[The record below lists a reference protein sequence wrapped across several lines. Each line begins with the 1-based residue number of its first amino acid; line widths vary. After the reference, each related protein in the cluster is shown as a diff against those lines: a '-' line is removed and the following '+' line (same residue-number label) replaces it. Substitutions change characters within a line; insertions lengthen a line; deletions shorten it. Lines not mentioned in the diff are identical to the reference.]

1 MKAVSVI
8 AIAVTL
14 IALVAGIGSAYAYY
28 NSTLTDNET
37 VTAIN
42 NYGTVTLTEQDGVYT
57 LSYDDTT
64 SDSVYL
70 TMDISGLSPDYAA
83 GTILDLW
90 IGKENVTAG
99 FGSSYNATVVG
110 NELKALSK
118 PLDAS
123 GSTYTDGNRTYN
135 VTCSDDVVTVTK
147 NGTPISVAFGN
158 FRDGTDYYIVD
169 ASGDTVN
176 SVKRIIPINGSNGEY
191 AFDDDGYTYA
201 VTCSGSAVT
210 KAVRAVVV
218 SSMVDAQGNASF
230 GTWTKG
236 LTLKHWQ
243 DTIDLYCVGT
253 AADIGSYDIEA
264 RFYSAEVTP

>member
-1 MKAVSVI
+1 MKAYN
-8 AIAVTL
+8 AVTL
-14 IALVAGIGSAYAYY
+14 VCVIIMLAAGIGSAYAYY
-28 NSTLTDNET
+28 SSTLTDDET
-37 VTAIN
+37 VTVNN
-42 NYGTVTLTEQDGVYT
+42 NYGTVSLSETEGIYT
-57 LSYDDTT
+57 LSYQDTT

-70 TMDISGLSPDYAA
+70 TIRMSGLSSDFSA

-90 IGKENVTAG
+90 IGSENVTAG
-99 FGSSYNATVVG
+99 FGTSYSATVDG
-110 NELKALSK
+110 NELIALSK
-118 PLDAS
+118 PLSAS
-123 GSTYTDGNRTYN
+123 GSTYTDGDRAYDI
-135 VTCSDDVVTVTK
+135 TCSDDVITVTKGGTPVTVT
-147 NGTPISVAFGN
+147 FGN
-158 FRDGTDYYIVD
+158 FRYGTDYYIVD

-191 AFDDDGYTYA
+191 AFDDGGYTYA
-201 VTCSGSAVT
+201 LTCSGSAVT
-210 KAVRAVVV
+210 KAVRAIVV
-218 SSMVDAQGNASF
+218 SSKVDAQGNASF